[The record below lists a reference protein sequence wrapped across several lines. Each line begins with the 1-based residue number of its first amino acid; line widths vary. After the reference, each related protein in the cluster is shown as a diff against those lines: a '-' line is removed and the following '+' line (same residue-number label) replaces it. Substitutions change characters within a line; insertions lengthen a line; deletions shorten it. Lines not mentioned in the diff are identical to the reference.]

1 MEILARKKA
10 EGEKAALEQRILD
23 MEEEMREERMV

>member
-1 MEILARKKA
+1 MEILPRKKA

-23 MEEEMREERMV
+23 MEKEMREERMV